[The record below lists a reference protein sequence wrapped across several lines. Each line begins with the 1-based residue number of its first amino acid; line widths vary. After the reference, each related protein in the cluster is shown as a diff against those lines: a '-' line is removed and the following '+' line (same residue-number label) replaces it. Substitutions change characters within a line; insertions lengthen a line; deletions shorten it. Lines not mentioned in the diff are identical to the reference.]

1 MELTRLS
8 TGWPRD
14 SHMPVAAWHLLDH
27 LLRRALF
34 EKKLASPPP
43 HWKRPPL
50 GEDVRVKHRVRTLL
64 EVAAP

>member
-1 MELTRLS
+1 
-8 TGWPRD
+8 
-14 SHMPVAAWHLLDH
+14 MPVAAWHLLDH